1 MPLTTDTHAPPTRR
15 MVALAALAAVAGA
28 VVVGTLRGAASAV
41 LWLAFA
47 ALAAAVMLFWET
59 LRLALDPQAPGDPT
73 DDDEA
78 AATEALSARKRSA
91 LRALKELEFERSLGR
106 ISEED
111 FQGLSTRYRAEARD
125 AMAALDAGL
134 GRWRDDAATLLER
147 AAQEALAPVEKPTE
161 KSAEKSAEKP
171 AETTVEA
178 PKPATR
184 ACPQCTT
191 HNDLDAV
198 FCKKCGTRMVTEPMP
213 ETEAVTETVS
223 ETETETVTVT
233 ETKAEAASDA

>member
-1 MPLTTDTHAPPTRR
+1 VPLTTDTHAPPTRR

-59 LRLALDPQAPGDPT
+59 LRLVLDPQAPGDPT

-147 AAQEALAPVEKPTE
+147 AAQEALTP
-161 KSAEKSAEKP
+161 AEKSTDKP
-171 AETTVEA
+171 TARPTDKSTETTVEA

-213 ETEAVTETVS
+213 DTAT
-223 ETETETVTVT
+223 
-233 ETKAEAASDA
+233 DRDRDRDRD

>member
-59 LRLALDPQAPGDPT
+59 LRLVLDPQAPGDAT

-78 AATEALSARKRSA
+78 TATEALSARKRSA

-147 AAQEALAPVEKPTE
+147 AAQEALAP
-161 KSAEKSAEKP
+161 AEVHGQAHGQAHGQVHGDHRRGP
-171 AETTVEA
+171 EA
-178 PKPATR
+178 RHPRVPPVHDAQRPRRRVLQEVRHPHGDR
-184 ACPQCTT
+184 AHARGGDRDC
-191 HNDLDAV
+191 DRD
-198 FCKKCGTRMVTEPMP
+198 R
-213 ETEAVTETVS
+213 
-223 ETETETVTVT
+223 
-233 ETKAEAASDA
+233 DRDRD